1 MDTLVTMALVGTAQ
15 QPDKDTG
22 TGKAID
28 KLTAGFSGR
37 EMERRLLLAAGAWA
51 IYRQAG
57 KAPGH
62 LPSAPEPAA
71 PETLRACA
79 PAIARL
85 IEDMLAGTHDDLL
98 PEALERMEKAGL
110 HLPPELLPTALNAQ
124 SSRLRATLAP
134 VLGERGRWLGQFNPA
149 WSWVSRRL
157 PVGGY
162 ALPAGVEITWQ
173 EGTPEQRS
181 EILRRLRASDPAQ
194 ARQWLEGTW
203 KQEKAQ
209 FRADALGIFSA
220 GLSADDESFLEE
232 ALNDRSAK
240 VCETAASLLACIP
253 TSALA
258 ARMRGRANEMLG
270 YTKGKLTVTPPTA
283 IDKQWQ
289 RDGIAARAPQGVGER
304 AWWLMQVME
313 RVPPAHW
320 EERFAAPPAKLIA
333 PVRPKEWE
341 QTLIE
346 GWSQAATR
354 FNDARWVLAL
364 WDWWYQRRYD
374 ACPEQ
379 LRRDLISLMPQHEA
393 KNRVQEQLINYKSS
407 KNAGWEDL
415 LSALPRPWNK
425 EFGDTYLAAL
435 RNYLGK
441 IADEV
446 QFSYPWLTSITIAT
460 RALPPACF
468 AAALETWI
476 LPESSKAHT
485 RWHIQRWHEQI
496 NTFTESLRIRQR
508 LIEEIAL

>member
-15 QPDKDTG
+15 QANKDTG
-22 TGKAID
+22 TGTPID
-28 KLTAGFSGR
+28 TLTAGFSGR

-57 KAPGH
+57 KAPGR
-62 LPSAPEPAA
+62 LPTAPEPTA
-71 PETLRACA
+71 PETLRTCA

-110 HLPPELLPTALNAQ
+110 HLPPELLPTALNVQ
-124 SSRLRATLAP
+124 SSRLRAALAP
-134 VLGERGRWLGQFNPA
+134 VLGERGRWLSQFNPA

-157 PVGGY
+157 PAGGY
-162 ALPAGVEITWQ
+162 ALPADAEITWQ

-181 EILRRLRASDPAQ
+181 ELLRLLRVNDPAK

-209 FRADALGIFSA
+209 FRAEALGIFSA

-232 ALNDRSAK
+232 ALNDRSAR
-240 VCETAASLLACIP
+240 VCETASSLLACIP

-258 ARMRGRANEMLG
+258 ARMRSRANEMLG
-270 YTKGKLTVTPPTA
+270 YAKGKLTVSPPAA

-289 RDGIAARAPQGVGER
+289 RDGIIARPPQGVGER

-354 FNDARWVLAL
+354 FNDARWILAL

-379 LRRDLISLMPQHEA
+379 LCRDLISLMSQHEA
-393 KNRVQEQLINYKSS
+393 ENRVQEQLVNYTSS

-415 LSALPRPWNK
+415 LSVLPTPWSE
-425 EFGDTYLAAL
+425 EFGDIYLAEL
-435 RNYLGK
+435 QNYLGK
-441 IADEV
+441 IAGEA
-446 QFSYPWLTSITIAT
+446 QISYPWLTSVTIAT
-460 RALPPACF
+460 TALPPACF

-476 LPESSKAHT
+476 LPESSKANT
-485 RWHIQRWHEQI
+485 RWHVQRWHEQI
-496 NTFTESLRIRQR
+496 NTFTEALRIRQR
-508 LIEEIAL
+508 LIEEIA

>member
-22 TGKAID
+22 TGTPID
-28 KLTAGFSGR
+28 TLTAGFSGR
-37 EMERRLLLAAGAWA
+37 EMERRLLLAAGSWA

-62 LPSAPEPAA
+62 LPTTPEPAA
-71 PETLRACA
+71 PETLRTCA
-79 PAIARL
+79 SALARL
-85 IEDMLAGTHDDLL
+85 VEDMLAGTHDDLL

-110 HLPPELLPTALNAQ
+110 HLPPELLPIALNAQ
-124 SSRLRATLAP
+124 SSWLRTALAP
-134 VLGERGRWLGQFNPA
+134 VLGERGRWLSQFNPA

-157 PVGGY
+157 PAGGH
-162 ALPAGVEITWQ
+162 ALPAGAEITWQ

-181 EILRRLRASDPAQ
+181 EIVRQLRASDPAK

-232 ALNDRSAK
+232 ALNDRSSK
-240 VCETAASLLACIP
+240 VCEIAASLLVRIP

-258 ARMRGRANEMLG
+258 ARMRNRANEMLG
-270 YTKGKLTVTPPTA
+270 YTKGKLTVTPLTA

-289 RDGIAARAPQGVGER
+289 RDGITARPPQGTGER
-304 AWWLMQVME
+304 TWWLMQVIE
-313 RVPPAHW
+313 CVPPAHW
-320 EERFAAPPAKLIA
+320 EEHFAAPPAKLIA
-333 PVRPKEWE
+333 SIRHKEWE

-346 GWSQAATR
+346 GWSHAATR
-354 FNDARWVLAL
+354 FNDARWILAL

-374 ACPEQ
+374 ACPGQ
-379 LRRDLISLMPQHEA
+379 LRRDLISFMPQQEA
-393 KNRVQEQLINYKSS
+393 ESRVQEQLINYKSP

-415 LSALPRPWNK
+415 LSALPTPWSK
-425 EFGDTYLAAL
+425 EFGDVYLAAL

-441 IADEV
+441 IAVEV
-446 QFSYPWLTSITIAT
+446 QNSYRWLTSVTIAAT
-460 RALPPACF
+460 ALPPACF
-468 AAALETWI
+468 AATLEKWI
-476 LPESSKAHT
+476 LPESSNAHT

-496 NTFTESLRIRQR
+496 NTFTEALRIRQR

>member
-22 TGKAID
+22 TGTPID
-28 KLTAGFSGR
+28 TLTAGFSER

-57 KAPGH
+57 KAPGR
-62 LPSAPEPAA
+62 LPTTPEPAA
-71 PETLRACA
+71 PETLRTCS
-79 PAIARL
+79 PALARL

-124 SSRLRATLAP
+124 SSRLRTVLAP
-134 VLGERGRWLGQFNPA
+134 VLGERGRWLSQFNPA

-157 PVGGY
+157 PAGGD
-162 ALPAGVEITWQ
+162 ALPADAEITWQ

-181 EILRRLRASDPAQ
+181 ELLRRLRASDPAK
-194 ARQWLEGTW
+194 ARQWLEAAW

-232 ALNDRSAK
+232 ALNDRSAR
-240 VCETAASLLACIP
+240 VCETAASLLVHIP

-258 ARMRGRANEMLG
+258 ARMRGRANEMLS
-270 YTKGKLTVTPPTA
+270 YAKGKLTIIPPTA

-289 RDGIAARAPQGVGER
+289 HDGIAARAPQGVGER

-320 EERFAAPPAKLIA
+320 EEHFAAPPAKLIA

-354 FNDARWVLAL
+354 FNDARWILAL
-364 WDWWYQRRYD
+364 WDWWYQRRYY

-379 LRRDLISLMPQHEA
+379 LRRDLINLMPQQEA
-393 KNRVQEQLINYKSS
+393 ESRVQEQLINYTPP

-415 LSALPRPWNK
+415 LSALPTPWSK
-425 EFGDTYLAAL
+425 EFGDVYLAEL

-441 IADEV
+441 IAVEV
-446 QFSYPWLTSITIAT
+446 QNSYRWLTSVTIAT
-460 RALPPACF
+460 TALPPACF

-476 LPESSKAHT
+476 LPESSNTHT

-496 NTFTESLRIRQR
+496 NTFTEALRIRQR
-508 LIEEIAL
+508 LIEEIT

>member
-15 QPDKDTG
+15 QPDKNIGTG
-22 TGKAID
+22 TAID
-28 KLTAGFSGR
+28 TLTAGFSGR
-37 EMERRLLLAAGAWA
+37 EVERRLLLAAGVWA

-62 LPSAPEPAA
+62 LPTAPEPTA
-71 PETLRACA
+71 PETLRTCS

-124 SSRLRATLAP
+124 SSQLRTVLAP

-157 PVGGY
+157 PAGGY
-162 ALPAGVEITWQ
+162 ALPADAEITWQ
-173 EGTPEQRS
+173 EGTHEQRS
-181 EILRRLRASDPAQ
+181 EILRRLRASDPAK

-209 FRADALGIFSA
+209 FRADVLGIFSA

-258 ARMRGRANEMLG
+258 ARMRGRANEILG
-270 YTKGKLTVTPPTA
+270 YTKGKLTITPPAA

-289 RDGIAARAPQGVGER
+289 RDGIVARAPQGVGER

-333 PVRPKEWE
+333 PVRPKQWE

-346 GWSQAATR
+346 GWSHAATR
-354 FNDARWVLAL
+354 FNDARWILAL

-393 KNRVQEQLINYKSS
+393 ENRVQEQLINYTSS

-415 LSALPRPWNK
+415 LSALPTPWNK

-441 IADEV
+441 IADEA
-446 QFSYPWLTSITIAT
+446 QISYPWLTSITIAT
-460 RALPPACF
+460 TALPPACF

-476 LPESSKAHT
+476 LPESSKANT

-496 NTFTESLRIRQR
+496 NTFIEALRIRQR
-508 LIEEIAL
+508 LIEEIA

>member
-22 TGKAID
+22 TRTPID
-28 KLTAGFSGR
+28 TLTAGFSGR

-57 KAPGH
+57 KGPGH
-62 LPSAPEPAA
+62 LPTAPEPAA
-71 PETLRACA
+71 PETLRTCA
-79 PAIARL
+79 PALARL
-85 IEDMLAGTHDDLL
+85 VEDMLAGTHDDLL

-124 SSRLRATLAP
+124 SSQLRTALAP
-134 VLGERGRWLGQFNPA
+134 VLGERGRWLSQFNPA
-149 WSWVSRRL
+149 WSWVSRKL
-157 PVGGY
+157 PAGGY
-162 ALPAGVEITWQ
+162 ALPAGAEITWQ

-181 EILRRLRASDPAQ
+181 EILRRLRASDPVK

-209 FRADALGIFSA
+209 FRAEALETFST

-232 ALNDRSAK
+232 ALNDRSAR
-240 VCETAASLLACIP
+240 VCETAASLLVRIP
-253 TSALA
+253 ISALA
-258 ARMRGRANEMLG
+258 ARMRSRANEMLV
-270 YTKGKLTVTPPTA
+270 YAKGKLTVTPPTA

-289 RDGIAARAPQGVGER
+289 RDGIVARAPQGVGER

-313 RVPPAHW
+313 RIPPAHW
-320 EERFAAPPAKLIA
+320 EEHFAAPPAKLIA
-333 PVRPKEWE
+333 SVRPKEWE

-346 GWSQAATR
+346 GWSQAAIR
-354 FNDARWVLAL
+354 FNDAQWILAL
-364 WDWWYQRRYD
+364 WDWWYQRRYY

-379 LRRDLISLMPQHEA
+379 LRRDLINLMPQQEA
-393 KNRVQEQLINYKSS
+393 ESRVQEQLINYKSP

-415 LSALPRPWNK
+415 LSALPTPWSK
-425 EFGDTYLAAL
+425 EFGDVYLAEL

-441 IADEV
+441 IAVEV
-446 QFSYPWLTSITIAT
+446 QNSYRWLTSVTIAT
-460 RALPPACF
+460 TALPPACF
-468 AAALETWI
+468 AAALEKWT
-476 LPESSKAHT
+476 LPESSNAHT

-496 NTFTESLRIRQR
+496 NTFTEALRIRQR
-508 LIEEIAL
+508 LIKEIA

>member
-15 QPDKDTG
+15 QPDKNIGTG
-22 TGKAID
+22 TPID
-28 KLTAGFSGR
+28 TLTAGFSRR
-37 EMERRLLLAAGAWA
+37 EMERRILLAAGTWA
-51 IYRQAG
+51 IYRQTG

-62 LPSAPEPAA
+62 LPTAPEPAA
-71 PETLRACA
+71 PETLRTCA
-79 PAIARL
+79 PALARL

-124 SSRLRATLAP
+124 SSRLRAALAP
-134 VLGERGRWLGQFNPA
+134 VLGERGRWLSQFNLA

-157 PVGGY
+157 PAGGY
-162 ALPAGVEITWQ
+162 ALPAGAEITWQ

-181 EILRRLRASDPAQ
+181 EILRRLRASDPAK

-203 KQEKAQ
+203 KLEKVQ
-209 FRADALGIFSA
+209 FRAEALETFST

-240 VCETAASLLACIP
+240 VCETAASLLVRIP
-253 TSALA
+253 ISALA
-258 ARMRGRANEMLG
+258 ARMRSRANEMLV
-270 YTKGKLTVTPPTA
+270 YAKGKLTVTPPTA

-289 RDGIAARAPQGVGER
+289 RDGIVARAPQGVGER

-313 RVPPAHW
+313 RIPPAHW
-320 EERFAAPPAKLIA
+320 EEHFAAPPAKLIA
-333 PVRPKEWE
+333 SVRPKEWE

-346 GWSQAATR
+346 GWSQAAIR
-354 FNDARWVLAL
+354 FNDAQWILAL
-364 WDWWYQRRYD
+364 WDWWYQRRYY

-379 LRRDLISLMPQHEA
+379 LRRDLINLMPQQEA
-393 KNRVQEQLINYKSS
+393 ESRVQEQLINYKSP

-415 LSALPRPWNK
+415 LSALPTPWSK
-425 EFGDTYLAAL
+425 EFGDVYLAEL

-441 IADEV
+441 IAVEV
-446 QFSYPWLTSITIAT
+446 QNSYRWLTSVTIAT
-460 RALPPACF
+460 TALPPACF
-468 AAALETWI
+468 AAALEKWT
-476 LPESSKAHT
+476 LPESSNAHT

-496 NTFTESLRIRQR
+496 NTFTEALRIHQR
-508 LIEEIAL
+508 LIEEIA

>member
-22 TGKAID
+22 TGTAID
-28 KLTAGFSGR
+28 TLTAGFSER
-37 EMERRLLLAAGAWA
+37 EMERRLLLTAGAWA

-62 LPSAPEPAA
+62 LPTAPELTA
-71 PETLRACA
+71 PETLRACS
-79 PAIARL
+79 PALARL
-85 IEDMLAGTHDDLL
+85 IEDMLAGTHDNLL
-98 PEALERMEKAGL
+98 PQALERMQKASL

-124 SSRLRATLAP
+124 SSWLRAVLAP
-134 VLGERGRWLGQFNPA
+134 VLGERGRWLSQFNPA
-149 WSWVSRRL
+149 WSWVSGTL
-157 PVGGY
+157 PAGGD
-162 ALPAGVEITWQ
+162 ALPADAETTWQ
-173 EGTPEQRS
+173 EGTPERRN
-181 EILRRLRASDPAQ
+181 EIMRRLRTSDPAK
-194 ARQWLEGTW
+194 ARQWLEATW

-209 FRADALGIFSA
+209 FRAEALGIFST

-232 ALNDRSAK
+232 ALNDRSAR
-240 VCETAASLLACIP
+240 VCEIAASLLACIP

-258 ARMRGRANEMLG
+258 ARMRSRADEMLG
-270 YTKGKLTVTPPTA
+270 YSKGKLTVTPPAA
-283 IDKQWQ
+283 IDKEWQ
-289 RDGIAARAPQGVGER
+289 RDGIVARKPQGVGER

-333 PVRPKEWE
+333 SVRSKEWE

-354 FNDARWVLAL
+354 FNDARWILAL

-393 KNRVQEQLINYKSS
+393 ENRVQEQLINYASS

-415 LSALPRPWNK
+415 LSALPTPWSK
-425 EFGDTYLAAL
+425 AFGDTYLAAL

-441 IADEV
+441 LADGV
-446 QFSYPWLTSITIAT
+446 QISHSWLTSSTIAT
-460 RALPPACF
+460 TALPPACF

-476 LPESSKAHT
+476 LPESGKANT

-496 NTFTESLRIRQR
+496 NTFTEALRIRQR
-508 LIEEIAL
+508 VIEEIAL